1 LSVADGNGSAIYNV
15 DVRFHSRPSL
25 NRQMKLN
32 SYKVQQGNARRR
44 DRKKKKKNQKS
55 EEKERFCQPSTRVI
69 QISQSLTETRQN
81 SLQISICDGQPASQH
96 QRTLD
101 ATDRKTTTR
110 TTATGWNKMSWRS
123 MYSKI

>member
-44 DRKKKKKNQKS
+44 DRKKKKKTK
-55 EEKERFCQPSTRVI
+55 RVKKKKD
-69 QISQSLTETRQN
+69 SANRQ
-81 SLQISICDGQPASQH
+81 LV
-96 QRTLD
+96 
-101 ATDRKTTTR
+101 
-110 TTATGWNKMSWRS
+110 
-123 MYSKI
+123 